1 MIVTF
6 KYFGITRGWDDQKR
20 SDVTQMRISE
30 FSDSFFSIILDIQ
43 QDQPDLIDPGIY
55 VTNDYGLSRSERK
68 GAMIISQYDKVTE
81 YSINR
86 TNHWNIVEEDVV
98 HGPTSVVYS
107 ER

>member
-1 MIVTF
+1 
-6 KYFGITRGWDDQKR
+6 
-20 SDVTQMRISE
+20 
-30 FSDSFFSIILDIQ
+30 
-43 QDQPDLIDPGIY
+43 
-55 VTNDYGLSRSERK
+55 
-68 GAMIISQYDKVTE
+68 MIISQYDKVTE